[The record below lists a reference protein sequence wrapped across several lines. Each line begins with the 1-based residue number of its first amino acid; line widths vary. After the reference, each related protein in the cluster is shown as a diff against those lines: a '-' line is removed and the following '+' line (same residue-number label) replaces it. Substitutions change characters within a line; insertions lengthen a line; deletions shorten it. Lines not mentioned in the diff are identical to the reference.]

1 MLTSSLLIHNQS
13 IPDNVDLAFDEV
25 IMLPLMFMFSFHKL
39 SIIERD
45 KVINTTKYEIASF
58 SAIFIIQVETAILS
72 HILTPQKS

>member
-13 IPDNVDLAFDEV
+13 IPDNVNLVFDEV
-25 IMLPLMFMFSFHKL
+25 ITLPLMFMFSFRKL

-58 SAIFIIQVETAILS
+58 SAIFIMLVEIAILS